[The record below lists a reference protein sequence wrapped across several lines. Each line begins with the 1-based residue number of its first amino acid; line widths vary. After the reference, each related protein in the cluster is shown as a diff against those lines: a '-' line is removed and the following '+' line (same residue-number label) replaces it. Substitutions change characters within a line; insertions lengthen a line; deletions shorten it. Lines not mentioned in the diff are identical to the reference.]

1 MAVGRRAA
9 EGAARPTGWGPEAR
23 PAPWAG
29 PVPRSTSRFPWGG
42 GPGFLRPRGA
52 AEKAWGQRVSGSALR
67 SAAGSGQGGG
77 TPAELEGP
85 GVPSEAS
92 LPRGIKALGSGLHVV
107 GGGAAAG
114 SWTQAGFSRLSIVT
128 E

>member
-1 MAVGRRAA
+1 M
-9 EGAARPTGWGPEAR
+9 GWGPRGQASTLGR
-23 PAPWAG
+23 PCP
-29 PVPRSTSRFPWGG
+29 SLRFPLPVGWGAWLPEA
-42 GPGFLRPRGA
+42 PGSCREGLGAEGLRFSPQKCGRLWPGRRDSSGA
-52 AEKAWGQRVSGSALR
+52 G
-67 SAAGSGQGGG
+67 
-77 TPAELEGP
+77 GP